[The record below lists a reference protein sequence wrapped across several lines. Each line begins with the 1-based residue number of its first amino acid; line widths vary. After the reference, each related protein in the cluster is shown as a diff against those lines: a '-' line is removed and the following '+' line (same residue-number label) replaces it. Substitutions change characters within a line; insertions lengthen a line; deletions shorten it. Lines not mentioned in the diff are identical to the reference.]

1 MHAVYVTRVHYIYIN
16 ICTQSTSAVICSLQ
30 NLRKIFQDAIIAE
43 QVPFFQ
49 LYHLFLASKPPSL
62 TLILTLTH
70 PSPQKKAKMIAIYD
84 IRTIKGLK
92 VNSVALEIDRIVNKR
107 GVAISIHTACSGL
120 LCNSVGRAI
129 LISCE
134 GRGFNSHPN
143 QSFFLS
149 LPEPISITR
158 AHALGQLLD
167 ACLALTIAKEVSR
180 PIDFYDS

>member
-1 MHAVYVTRVHYIYIN
+1 MHAAYVTRVHYIYIN

-49 LYHLFLASKPPSL
+49 LYHLFLASKPPSF

-70 PSPQKKAKMIAIYD
+70 PPPPKKKAKMIAIYD

-143 QSFFLS
+143 QSFSLS
-149 LPEPISITR
+149 LPESISITR
-158 AHALGQLLD
+158 AHALGPVARSMLS
-167 ACLALTIAKEVSR
+167 ANHC
-180 PIDFYDS
+180 